1 VSALRQLVLWLV
13 ALALVIAPGVAV
25 FNGWIASERWPLK
38 RLWIEAEFVQ
48 IDEQAVRDAVLPYLD
63 RGFFAVS
70 PEQLRQAV
78 LALPWVAHAEVRK
91 RWPDVLEIRLVER
104 RAVARWGTGQLLS
117 DRGDVF
123 EPEHA
128 QGTEALPQLIGPQ
141 TRLRDLVEFHRLSS
155 THLAPYGLMVR
166 RVELSPRGS
175 WSLTLDDQSTLLLG
189 RTDPESR
196 VARFAALLPRLRQ
209 EGRAIV
215 RADLRHADGL
225 AMRWGEPLPT
235 APQPAAKVVEQD
247 T

>member
-1 VSALRQLVLWLV
+1 MSALRQLVLWLV

-25 FNGWIASERWPLK
+25 FSGWIASERWPLK
-38 RLWIEAEFVQ
+38 RLWIEAEFRQ
-48 IDEQAVRDAVLPYLD
+48 IAEQDVRAAVLPYLD

-70 PEQLRQAV
+70 PERLREAV

-104 RAVARWGTGQLLS
+104 HAVARWGADQLLS
-117 DRGDVF
+117 DRGEVF
-123 EPEHA
+123 QPEQAH
-128 QGTEALPQLIGPQ
+128 GTEALPQLIGPQ
-141 TRLRDLVEFHRLSS
+141 TRVRDLVEFHRLSS
-155 THLAPYGLMVR
+155 TRLAPYGLAVR

-175 WSLTLDDQSTLLLG
+175 WSLTLSDQSSILLG
-189 RTDPESR
+189 RTEPESR
-196 VARFAALLPRLRQ
+196 LVRFAALLPRLRQ

-225 AMRWGEPLPT
+225 AMQWGESLPT
-235 APQPAAKVVEQD
+235 EPQAAAMAVEQD